1 MDFCVIYF
9 LSGLI
14 TLGSDGAIMVEKRE
28 EEETRSSADW
38 DDEIPNTKARDA
50 DVMM

>member
-1 MDFCVIYF
+1 MVFCVIYF

-28 EEETRSSADW
+28 EEKTRSSADW
-38 DDEIPNTKARDA
+38 DEIPNTKARDT